1 MCLMLPPARLL
12 VQHRPQDN
20 PCRVFFSDLGR
31 GGHNLVPPRIYLQVE
46 AEEGAQTMTDTYW
59 VASAGDPPGA
69 SRRPAVPARSTA
81 CESCGRRHA
90 VLTLTYAGADPFRLC
105 QSCVAPG
112 LDLVAQPVSSA
123 PSPALRAA
131 VPEGVR

>member
-1 MCLMLPPARLL
+1 MLPPARLL
-12 VQHRPQDN
+12 VQHRPHGSPDN
-20 PCRVFFSDLGR
+20 SYPVFFSDLGH

-46 AEEGAQTMTDTYW
+46 AEEGVKTMTDMYW

-90 VLTLTYAGADPFRLC
+90 VLMLTYAGADPFRLC

-112 LDLVAQPVSSA
+112 FDLVAQPVSSA
-123 PSPALRAA
+123 PSPALQAA